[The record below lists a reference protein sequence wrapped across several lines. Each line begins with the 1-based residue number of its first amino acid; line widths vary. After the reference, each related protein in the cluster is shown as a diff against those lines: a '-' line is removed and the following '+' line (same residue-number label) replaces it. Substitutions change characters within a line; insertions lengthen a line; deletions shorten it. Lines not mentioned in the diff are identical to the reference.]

1 MLGITN
7 IIWRSFD
14 QPEIEL
20 LQSHI
25 IIKDDYIPLKNART
39 DVNISTISRI
49 FNQKDFI
56 NRLTKIKK
64 KQPQN
69 KPLLKKTYKDLFDVF
84 LKSFVISCMI
94 T

>member
-56 NRLTKIKK
+56 NRLTKKK
-64 KQPQN
+64 K
-69 KPLLKKTYKDLFDVF
+69 KTTTK
-84 LKSFVISCMI
+84 
-94 T
+94 